1 MTTVGAPP
9 AGQDGDARP
18 ARPAGAQARRWPRWA
33 RGGEL
38 ALAYAGLVLAV
49 AVVLAVLPEGVH
61 RQAVLSASTNIE
73 NLRHTPAA
81 VLLLSAFVVRDFAE
95 VLLLLP
101 LVVVMTLCSRR
112 IGRLSTVI
120 AALFGHV
127 GATLLVA
134 TFLAAGVRR
143 GFVPHSVTTAPD
155 VGVSYALAGMAGLLA
170 AAVPHRW
177 RWAYV
182 VGGLVALVLL
192 ISVDTDFTN
201 AGHLL
206 AFGTGLGLSVV
217 AVQGG
222 RRPPEGTAPRTAPRS
237 GSGAAD

>member
-1 MTTVGAPP
+1 MTSTDAPP
-9 AGQDGDARP
+9 AGRGGDTRP
-18 ARPAGAQARRWPRWA
+18 ARPAGASRRWWPRWA

-38 ALAYAGLVLAV
+38 AVIYALLVLLV
-49 AVVLAVLPEGVH
+49 AVVLAVLPEDVH
-61 RQAVLSASTNIE
+61 QQAVLSASTNLA

-112 IGRLSTVI
+112 IGRLSTVV

-170 AAVPHRW
+170 AAVPWRW

-182 VGGLVALVLL
+182 VGGLAALAVL

-206 AFGTGLGLSVV
+206 AFGTGLGLAVVSV
-217 AVQGG
+217 QS
-222 RRPPEGTAPRTAPRS
+222 RSTAPT
-237 GSGAAD
+237 GARP

>member
-1 MTTVGAPP
+1 MGAPWTGP
-9 AGQDGDARP
+9 GLTPPDRS
-18 ARPAGAQARRWPRWA
+18 AGAPRRWWPGWA
-33 RGGEL
+33 RGGGL
-38 ALAYAGLVLAV
+38 ALAYAALVLLV
-49 AVVLAVLPEGVH
+49 AIVLAVLPEDVH
-61 RQAVLSASTNIE
+61 QRAVLSASTNIE
-73 NLRHTPAA
+73 NLRHAPAA

-101 LVVVMTLCSRR
+101 LVVVMTVCSRR
-112 IGRLSTVI
+112 IGRLSTVV

-127 GATLLVA
+127 GATLVVA
-134 TFLAAGVRR
+134 TFVAAGVRR

-170 AAVPHRW
+170 AALPRRW

-182 VGGLVALVLL
+182 VGGLVALVVL

-206 AFGTGLGLSVV
+206 AFATGLGLAAV
-217 AVQGG
+217 AVQA
-222 RRPPEGTAPRTAPRS
+222 RRSPSTPSP
-237 GSGAAD
+237 

>member
-1 MTTVGAPP
+1 M
-9 AGQDGDARP
+9 
-18 ARPAGAQARRWPRWA
+18 
-33 RGGEL
+33 L
-38 ALAYAGLVLAV
+38 LV
-49 AVVLAVLPEGVH
+49 AVVLALLPEDVH
-61 RQAVLSASTNIE
+61 QRAVLSASTNID

-81 VLLLSAFVVRDFAE
+81 VLLLSAFVLRDFAE

-101 LVVVMTLCSRR
+101 LVVVMTVCSRR
-112 IGRLSTVI
+112 IGRLSTAV

-127 GATLLVA
+127 GATLVVA

-170 AAVPHRW
+170 AAVPRRW
-177 RWAYV
+177 RWVYV
-182 VGGLVALVLL
+182 VGGLVALVVL

-206 AFGTGLGLSVV
+206 AFATGLGLAVVSV
-217 AVQGG
+217 QS
-222 RRPPEGTAPRTAPRS
+222 RS
-237 GSGAAD
+237 RAELLDRER

>member
-1 MTTVGAPP
+1 MSVAGAPSV
-9 AGQDGDARP
+9 GEDGDAGPSRP
-18 ARPAGAQARRWPRWA
+18 TEAPRAPVRRWWAGWPRWA

-38 ALAYAGLVLAV
+38 ALVYAGLVLVV
-49 AVVLAVLPEGVH
+49 AVVLSRLSPQAHERAVL
-61 RQAVLSASTNIE
+61 AASTNIE

-81 VLLLSAFVVRDFAE
+81 VLLLSAFVVSSPVQ
-95 VLLLLP
+95 VLLLVP
-101 LVVVMTLCSRR
+101 LVVVMTLCSRWT
-112 IGRLSTVI
+112 GRLSTLV

-170 AAVPHRW
+170 AGVPQRW

-182 VGGLVALVLL
+182 VGGLAGLVVL

-206 AFGTGLGLSVV
+206 AFATGLGLAVVSVQSRGV
-217 AVQGG
+217 
-222 RRPPEGTAPRTAPRS
+222 RS
-237 GSGAAD
+237 